1 MDDDAKIVT
10 KPCKVDL
17 HIHSAASILTKDA
30 GNKELSA
37 CTKDELD
44 VLISR
49 LNKNGI
55 NVCSITDH
63 DYFDYE
69 LYKALKSKEGE
80 GALRKV
86 LPGVEFS
93 VSFQSD
99 SSFNNSNSNGNKK
112 GSDEEKKNCYPYH
125 CSFRR
130 QKQ

>member
-69 LYKALKSKEGE
+69 AKRAKALCAKCSQALNSASHFNPIPLLTTAIATETKKVRMRKKE
-80 GALRKV
+80 L
-86 LPGVEFS
+86 LSISLQFS
-93 VSFQSD
+93 TTETVTTS
-99 SSFNNSNSNGNKK
+99 
-112 GSDEEKKNCYPYH
+112 
-125 CSFRR
+125 
-130 QKQ
+130 